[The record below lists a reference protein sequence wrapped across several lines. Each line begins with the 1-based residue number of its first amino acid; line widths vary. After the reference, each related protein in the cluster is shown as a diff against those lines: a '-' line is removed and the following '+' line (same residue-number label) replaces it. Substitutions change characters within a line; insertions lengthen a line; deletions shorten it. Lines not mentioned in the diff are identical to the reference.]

1 MKEHIKNLLD
11 NNVIEITESLGFL
24 SPIFFKKKAN
34 GSLRMILDLT
44 QINKSINKIH
54 FKMKSLEDVKS
65 LIQLNDFFIK
75 LDIKSAYDSCPI
87 NKEDRKYLQFK
98 IENTIYQYKG
108 WPNGLSEAPRLFTKL
123 LKPVLALFGK
133 LSMRTVI
140 YLDDLII
147 MSQSKNDIL
156 KQSAFAVQILSW
168 LGFVI
173 SKDKSIT
180 CPCQEIEYL
189 GIIINSKNL
198 TMYLP
203 ERKIDNLKL
212 SCHNILNK
220 TVLGSREIAKIIGKL
235 LASWPAI
242 ECAPFHFRELQR
254 DLIEGTKTKDWE
266 SKIILSDLARE
277 DLTWWI
283 QNLENTNGRSF
294 QNTKINIRI
303 TTDASKTGWGAV
315 CQGKTAQGPWT
326 SSQSKMQ
333 INQLELL
340 AASNGI
346 KALIKSK
353 NVGVALQM
361 DNIAALSY
369 IKKMGGTKNRS
380 MTKTAL
386 ELYLWCKE
394 RGIILMPNHIPGEEN
409 WAADQE
415 SRIMRSDKS
424 DWMLNPKIFQTI
436 LEMTGPLE
444 IDLFAS
450 LWNHQLT
457 KFYSW
462 KPQPHSLGQD
472 ALSYPW
478 RGDKNYAFPPFI
490 LINKVINKIRAEK
503 VTVILITPV
512 WPTATW
518 YGNLCQLSFRHP
530 ILLPKSEDLLKDAK
544 GQTHP
549 LIQDNMRLAAWSLS
563 GEKSKCMEYQMK
575 LQTLSQRKTEQL
587 QKLVINTPGVSGVAG
602 VHKGKLMYF
611 PGI

>member
-44 QINKSINKIH
+44 QINKSVNKIH

-65 LIQLNDFFIK
+65 LVQLNDFFIK

-235 LASWPAI
+235 LAS
-242 ECAPFHFRELQR
+242 
-254 DLIEGTKTKDWE
+254 
-266 SKIILSDLARE
+266 
-277 DLTWWI
+277 
-283 QNLENTNGRSF
+283 
-294 QNTKINIRI
+294 
-303 TTDASKTGWGAV
+303 
-315 CQGKTAQGPWT
+315 
-326 SSQSKMQ
+326 
-333 INQLELL
+333 
-340 AASNGI
+340 
-346 KALIKSK
+346 
-353 NVGVALQM
+353 
-361 DNIAALSY
+361 
-369 IKKMGGTKNRS
+369 
-380 MTKTAL
+380 
-386 ELYLWCKE
+386 
-394 RGIILMPNHIPGEEN
+394 
-409 WAADQE
+409 
-415 SRIMRSDKS
+415 
-424 DWMLNPKIFQTI
+424 
-436 LEMTGPLE
+436 
-444 IDLFAS
+444 
-450 LWNHQLT
+450 
-457 KFYSW
+457 
-462 KPQPHSLGQD
+462 
-472 ALSYPW
+472 
-478 RGDKNYAFPPFI
+478 
-490 LINKVINKIRAEK
+490 
-503 VTVILITPV
+503 
-512 WPTATW
+512 
-518 YGNLCQLSFRHP
+518 
-530 ILLPKSEDLLKDAK
+530 
-544 GQTHP
+544 
-549 LIQDNMRLAAWSLS
+549 
-563 GEKSKCMEYQMK
+563 
-575 LQTLSQRKTEQL
+575 
-587 QKLVINTPGVSGVAG
+587 
-602 VHKGKLMYF
+602 
-611 PGI
+611 